1 MMIQAPGLGL
11 WTPKQRGWTGWFRSA
26 LMFDLY
32 KAKIPK
38 LCQMSRKTQH
48 FQIFSG
54 VLTKN
59 CQNMPKLAIFWCQ
72 MYSLAMLLRL
82 LMILVP
88 KTPKFRRNY
97 KWLILEHPNYQI
109 FTVLP
114 DLDVE
119 FPKIANLGIFYQFLS
134 KSYLTY
140 LTYLHIFPSALISI
154 WNVFDLQFFFNKI

>member
-88 KTPKFRRNY
+88 KTPKFRRNH

>member
-1 MMIQAPGLGL
+1 M
-11 WTPKQRGWTGWFRSA
+11 PKSA
-26 LMFDLY
+26 
-32 KAKIPK
+32 
-38 LCQMSRKTQH
+38 
-48 FQIFSG
+48 IFS
-54 VLTKN
+54 
-59 CQNMPKLAIFWCQ
+59 CQ

-88 KTPKFRRNY
+88 KTPKFCRNH

-114 DLDVE
+114 DLDVD
-119 FPKIANLGIFYQFLS
+119 FPKIADLGIFYQFLS

-154 WNVFDLQFFFNKI
+154 

>member
-1 MMIQAPGLGL
+1 
-11 WTPKQRGWTGWFRSA
+11 
-26 LMFDLY
+26 MFDLY
-32 KAKIPK
+32 KAKIRK
-38 LCQMSRKTQH
+38 LCQMSHKTQH

-59 CQNMPKLAIFWCQ
+59 CQKMPKSAIFWCQ

-88 KTPKFRRNY
+88 KMPKFRRNH

-154 WNVFDLQFFFNKI
+154 